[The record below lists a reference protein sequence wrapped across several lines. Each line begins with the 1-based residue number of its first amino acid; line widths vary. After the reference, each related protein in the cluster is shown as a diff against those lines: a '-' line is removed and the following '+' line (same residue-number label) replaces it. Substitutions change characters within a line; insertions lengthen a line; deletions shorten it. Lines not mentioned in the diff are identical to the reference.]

1 VENKVKAEII
11 TDFVVRNSED
21 EAYSEFF
28 AYNDLGIP
36 LAVAYNAGLCTLN
49 DEGDK
54 MLSETYELL
63 CAELGSDPNLNYV
76 DLDDLLEN
84 PD

>member
-1 VENKVKAEII
+1 MDNKIKAEII

-21 EAYSEFF
+21 DEYSEFF

-36 LAVAYNAGLCTLN
+36 LAVAFNAGLCTLN
-49 DEGDK
+49 EEGNT
-54 MLSETYELL
+54 MLNETYKLL
-63 CAELGSDPNLNYV
+63 CQEVGSDPELNYV

>member
-1 VENKVKAEII
+1 MENKVKAEII

-21 EAYSEFF
+21 EAYSEYF

-49 DEGDK
+49 DEGNNILD
-54 MLSETYELL
+54 ETYELL
-63 CAELGSDPNLNYV
+63 CDELGADSKAEFE
-76 DLDDLLEN
+76 DLDDLL
-84 PD
+84 DSL

>member
-1 VENKVKAEII
+1 MDSKVKAEII
-11 TDFVVRNSED
+11 TDFVVRNSGD
-21 EAYSEFF
+21 NKYTDFF
-28 AYNDLGIP
+28 AYNDLGLP

-49 DEGDK
+49 DEGTNI
-54 MLSETYELL
+54 LEETYIML
-63 CAELGSDPNLNYV
+63 CQELGSDPDLNYV

>member
-1 VENKVKAEII
+1 MDDRTKADII
-11 TDFVVRNSED
+11 VDFVVRNSED
-21 EAYSEFF
+21 EAYSDFF

-36 LAVAYNAGLCTLN
+36 LSVAFNAGLCTLN
-49 DEGDK
+49 DEGNK
-54 MLSETYELL
+54 MLSETYKLL
-63 CAELGSDPNLNYV
+63 CEELGSDPELNYV